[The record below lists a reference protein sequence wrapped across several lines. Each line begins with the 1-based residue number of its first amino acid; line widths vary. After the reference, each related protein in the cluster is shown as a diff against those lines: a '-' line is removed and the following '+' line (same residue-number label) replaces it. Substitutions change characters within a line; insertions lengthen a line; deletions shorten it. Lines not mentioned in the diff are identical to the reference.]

1 MHVRLKWPIGQL
13 HDDVIY
19 IQPPESAR
27 QCDAFKC
34 KLQLLFKNLSGIE
47 KFQ

>member
-1 MHVRLKWPIGQL
+1 MGQL

-27 QCDAFKC
+27 QCDSFKC
-34 KLQLLFKNLSGIE
+34 KLQLLFLNLSEIE
-47 KFQ
+47 KWILVLVVK

>member
-1 MHVRLKWPIGQL
+1 MNIRLKWPIGQM

-27 QCDAFKC
+27 QCDAFKY
-34 KLQLLFKNLSGIE
+34 KLQVLFLNLSGID
-47 KFQ
+47 KFK